1 MNDAEMKGSNYNLPR
16 GLITTYPDFIDQT
29 VNGNSHLENGD
40 VSRCTIHLISPG
52 RKKWRKKKHKGTP
65 AAHAPPIAI
74 TPALATVGHL
84 IIWRR
89 PHGILWLYKSQRKD
103 EKQGGAPSTG
113 RRRRKRGG
121 KTGEKPEESV
131 TIVLAISSTG
141 ERDRQTQK
149 GDWAKGTQP
158 RNIQKAEETKK

>member
-1 MNDAEMKGSNYNLPR
+1 VTFQDAL
-16 GLITTYPDFIDQT
+16 FIS
-29 VNGNSHLENGD
+29 SHQEEK
-40 VSRCTIHLISPG
+40 SEE
-52 RKKWRKKKHKGTP
+52 KKKKHKGTP
-65 AAHAPPIAI
+65 AAHAPTIAI
-74 TPALATVGHL
+74 TPALATVGRL

-141 ERDRQTQK
+141 ERDRQTQE
-149 GDWAKGTQP
+149 GD
-158 RNIQKAEETKK
+158 

>member
-1 MNDAEMKGSNYNLPR
+1 LEATAWHSLA
-16 GLITTYPDFIDQT
+16 FIKARERT
-29 VNGNSHLENGD
+29 KN
-40 VSRCTIHLISPG
+40 R
-52 RKKWRKKKHKGTP
+52 
-65 AAHAPPIAI
+65 
-74 TPALATVGHL
+74 
-84 IIWRR
+84 
-89 PHGILWLYKSQRKD
+89 
-103 EKQGGAPSTG
+103 GGAPSTG

-141 ERDRQTQK
+141 ERDRQTQE

>member
-1 MNDAEMKGSNYNLPR
+1 MHYS
-16 GLITTYPDFIDQT
+16 
-29 VNGNSHLENGD
+29 SHLTRE
-40 VSRCTIHLISPG
+40 
-52 RKKWRKKKHKGTP
+52 KKVNKKKKKHKGTP
-65 AAHAPPIAI
+65 AAHAPTIAI
-74 TPALATVGHL
+74 TPALATVGRL

-141 ERDRQTQK
+141 ERDRQTQE
-149 GDWAKGTQP
+149 GD
-158 RNIQKAEETKK
+158 